1 MDDKWVSKNLEDAV
15 GKEKSK
21 GIEKLLK
28 QDKNNYK
35 LNGDK
40 GIINI
45 LKIAS
50 LVNKK
55 GDVKYFEI
63 GRDGEVLKELSKI
76 DVEQIL
82 KN

>member
-1 MDDKWVSKNLEDAV
+1 MDDKWVSKNLENVV

-21 GIEKLLK
+21 EIEKLLK

-35 LNGDK
+35 LNGNK

-63 GRDGEVLKELSKI
+63 GREGEVLKELSKTEI
-76 DVEQIL
+76 EKIL